1 MVLTLKQLDLVI
13 SYVGSDRCIILQIHD
28 SVDALER
35 VPAKNLA
42 ITNIYVL
49 LRGPLGH
56 QVLPKLTFSFAFVG
70 LVLQK
75 SLTG

>member
-1 MVLTLKQLDLVI
+1 ML
-13 SYVGSDRCIILQIHD
+13 IIT